1 MNVSNVA
8 PAARAVLVRHGQT
21 AWSRDGRHTS
31 RTDVPL
37 TDEGRAQAR
46 ALAPR
51 LAAHPFVLVG
61 TSPRARAFDTCR
73 LAGLGDRAER
83 CDDLVEW
90 DYGDYE
96 GRSTAD
102 IREEVAGWS
111 VWRDGAPGGESLAQV
126 AARAD
131 RIVERVRASSGDCAL
146 FSHAHFLRVL
156 AARWL
161 GLPAETGAHLALDAG
176 SISVLGWERE
186 TPVITR
192 WNDTGGGL

>member
-1 MNVSNVA
+1 MNVSNLA
-8 PAARAVLVRHGQT
+8 PSARAVLVRHGQT
-21 AWSRDGRHTS
+21 EWSRDGRHTS

-37 TDEGRAQAR
+37 TDDGRAQAR

-51 LAAHPFVLVG
+51 LAAYEFVLVG
-61 TSPRARAFDTCR
+61 TSPRARALDTCR

-90 DYGDYE
+90 DYGSYE
-96 GRSTAD
+96 GRTTAD
-102 IREEVAGWS
+102 IRKEVAGWS
-111 VWRDGAPGGESLAQV
+111 VWRDGAPGGETLADV

-131 RIVERVRASSGDCAL
+131 RVVERVRASGGDCVL

-161 GLPAETGAHLALDAG
+161 GLPAETGAHLALDAA

-186 TPVITR
+186 TPVIAR
-192 WNDTGGGL
+192 WNDTDGGA